1 MLVDI
6 FLVTGT
12 ESLDNK
18 IRLEDVLNNTHTP
31 MKSELDTYE
40 LASVTL
46 KSDLHDSNLWNL
58 WIWSQACRIPDY
70 FRFFLSRGFFW

>member
-12 ESLDNK
+12 KSLNNK
-18 IRLEDVLNNTHTP
+18 IRLEDVLNNTHTS
-31 MKSELDTYE
+31 MKSELDTNE

-46 KSDLHDSNLWNL
+46 KSDLHDSNL
-58 WIWSQACRIPDY
+58 
-70 FRFFLSRGFFW
+70 